1 ETDSIGN
8 VRKIHYLA
16 GGSLFIQNCGNDTL
30 LYAYHDFQGSL
41 IALTD
46 EDGNVVERYA
56 YDPWGAR
63 RNSEKWE
70 EKDQRTNHLIDRG
83 YTGHEHIDAFAIINM
98 NGRIYD
104 PLTATFFSVDP
115 YVQSPDDWLNYN
127 RYAYCMFNPF
137 LYVDPSGY
145 TWFNKLGNWF
155 RNNWQ
160 SIVTTAV
167 TVAAGVAVGAIIVAS
182 CGTAAPLLVAAS
194 AGMAAGFAGGVTHGI
209 LSGQS
214 IGDIMKSGL
223 IGAGKGLLFGTLGG
237 VASTFAPAGALWGSL
252 YGAGTG
258 SFIGMVGSAMTG
270 DDITEGMIFGAA
282 SGFFGGF
289 FQGYCSAKNQGLN
302 PWTGAKLPETTVN
315 TPNMPFEMQTET
327 AVAEKATIENPSTPV
342 GRRGYEMNC
351 DKSNSA
357 AEIGT
362 RKYSGHALDRMQ
374 GRGFVPSVVEDAIND
389 PLKTYLGNTPN
400 TTVYENIN
408 IKVIINQ
415 NGDVITVIPR

>member
-1 ETDSIGN
+1 M
-8 VRKIHYLA
+8 
-16 GGSLFIQNCGNDTL
+16 
-30 LYAYHDFQGSL
+30 

-46 EDGNVVERYA
+46 EDGNVLERYA

-70 EKDQRTNHLIDRG
+70 EKDQRKNHLIDRG

-145 TWFNKLGNWF
+145 TWFSKLGNWF
-155 RNNWQ
+155 RNNWE
-160 SIVTTAV
+160 SIVTTVV
-167 TVAAGVAVGAIIVAS
+167 TVAVGVAVGAAVVAS
-182 CGTAAPLLVAAS
+182 CGTAAPLLVAVC
-194 AGMAAGFAGGVTHGI
+194 AGTAAGFAGGVTSGI
-209 LSGQS
+209 LSGQDL
-214 IGDIMKSGL
+214 GGVMKSGL
-223 IGAGKGLLFGTLGG
+223 IGAGTGLVSGALGG

-258 SFIGMVGSAMTG
+258 AVIGGAGSVMTG
-270 DDITEGMIFGAA
+270 GDIKEGIIFGAA
-282 SGFFGGF
+282 TGLVGGGI
-289 FQGYCSAKNQGLN
+289 QGYCSAKSQGLN

-315 TPNMPFEMQTET
+315 TPNVPFEAQTEMT
-327 AVAEKATIENPSTPV
+327 VAEKATTGERQLNLKSQELNIENSSTPV
-342 GRRGYEMNC
+342 GRRGHEMNC
-351 DKSNSA
+351 DKSNSS

-362 RKYSGHALDRMQ
+362 RRYSGHALDRMQ
-374 GRGFVPSVVEDAIND
+374 GRGFVPSVVEDAINN
-389 PLKTYLGNTPN
+389 PLKMYLGNTPN

-408 IKVIINQ
+408 IKVVINQ

>member
-1 ETDSIGN
+1 M
-8 VRKIHYLA
+8 
-16 GGSLFIQNCGNDTL
+16 
-30 LYAYHDFQGSL
+30 

-46 EDGNVVERYA
+46 EDGNVLERYA

-63 RNSEKWE
+63 RNPEKWE
-70 EKDQRTNHLIDRG
+70 EKDQRTKLLTDRG

-145 TWFNKLGNWF
+145 TWFSKLGNWF
-155 RNNWQ
+155 RNNWE
-160 SIVTTAV
+160 SIVTTVV
-167 TVAAGVAVGAIIVAS
+167 TVAVGVAVGAAVVAS
-182 CGTAAPLLVAAS
+182 CGTAAPLLVAVC
-194 AGMAAGFAGGVTHGI
+194 AGTAAGFAGGVTSGI

-214 IGDIMKSGL
+214 LGGVMKSGL
-223 IGAGKGLLFGTLGG
+223 IGAGTGLVCGALGG
-237 VASTFAPAGALWGSL
+237 VASTVAPAGALWGSL

-258 SFIGMVGSAMTG
+258 SVIGGVGSIMTG
-270 DDITEGMIFGAA
+270 GDIKEGIIFGAA
-282 SGFFGGF
+282 TGLVGGGI
-289 FQGYCSAKNQGLN
+289 QGYCSAKSQGLN

-315 TPNMPFEMQTET
+315 TPNVPFEAQAET
-327 AVAEKATIENPSTPV
+327 VVAEKATTGGDGQLDLTSKELNIENPSTPV
-342 GRRGYEMNC
+342 GRRGSEMNC
-351 DKSNSA
+351 EKSNSFVK
-357 AEIGT
+357 IGT
-362 RKYSGHALDRMQ
+362 RTYRGHALDRMQ
-374 GRGFVPSVVEDAIND
+374 GRGFVPSVVEDAINN
-389 PLKTYLGNTPN
+389 PLKMYLGNTPN

-408 IKVIINQ
+408 VKVIINQ